1 MAGRVSRQPPVI
13 RATLLATA
21 NPSQG
26 ESQFLTTPAL
36 AKPLNFG
43 NLSLNDSEFDEDVGR
58 GPKDSD
64 TRLMEMLAAQAAH
77 LSGPE
82 HDEEAVANDE
92 KLSDSE
98 KKDLLQK
105 TLNMAASNGDVE
117 KVQKL
122 VTGSAKSFID
132 VNASD
137 EDGTPPL
144 IYASCF
150 VSLTWFPTGRN
161 RWAVLTHEIGSRN
174 RRASSHRCWS

>member
-1 MAGRVSRQPPVI
+1 MA
-13 RATLLATA
+13 
-21 NPSQG
+21 
-26 ESQFLTTPAL
+26 
-36 AKPLNFG
+36 
-43 NLSLNDSEFDEDVGR
+43 R

-82 HDEEAVANDE
+82 HDEQAVASDE
-92 KLSDSE
+92 KLTDSE

-105 TLNMAASNGDVE
+105 SLNMSASNGDVE

-122 VTGSAKSFID
+122 LGGNARPFLD
-132 VNASD
+132 VNDPD

-150 VSLTWFPTGRN
+150 VS
-161 RWAVLTHEIGSRN
+161 
-174 RRASSHRCWS
+174 AS